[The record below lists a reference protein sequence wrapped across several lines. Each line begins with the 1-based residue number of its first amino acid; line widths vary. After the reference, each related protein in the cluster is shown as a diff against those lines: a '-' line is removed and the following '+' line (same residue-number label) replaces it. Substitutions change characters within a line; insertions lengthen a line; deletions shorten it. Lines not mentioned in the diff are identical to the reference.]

1 MPFDEDPTENRC
13 ELDLCVDEIHQLRAD
28 LTTKESQTKQ
38 LEDIIDRLTAEL
50 HAKDNLLRE
59 LLTYAQEG
67 LMIDEILATHIEKV
81 LKGE

>member
-1 MPFDEDPTENRC
+1 MSRKQHF
-13 ELDLCVDEIHQLRAD
+13 LDCGCRKCVND
-28 LTTKESQTKQ
+28 L
-38 LEDIIDRLTAEL
+38 LEEIDR
-50 HAKDNLLRE
+50 KDKLLRE

>member
-1 MPFDEDPTENRC
+1 MN
-13 ELDLCVDEIHQLRAD
+13 DL
-28 LTTKESQTKQ
+28 
-38 LEDIIDRLTAEL
+38 LEEIDR
-50 HAKDNLLRE
+50 KDKLLRE